1 MNGELVTFGELMI
14 VDRHILEMLFMTKE
28 LLMGIGM
35 YDKVGKRLRGE
46 KLS

>member
-1 MNGELVTFGELMI
+1 MTFGELMI
-14 VDRHILEMLFMTKE
+14 VERHILEMFIMTKE

-35 YDKVGKRLRGE
+35 YDKVGKILSGE